1 MTQKHHVQ
9 QALESAIHSADQVV
23 ANSIPSQLS
32 ERCHLLEIYAGDHS
46 PLTEAV
52 RSRGLHAVR
61 FTKSDGDLSTLA
73 GRQRLWSLIDKLQPE
88 HIFVA
93 PECGPWG
100 GWTRLNAN
108 KSIKLWDQISSQQD
122 RERTHVKL
130 CSQLCQYQTT
140 PADQQ

>member
-9 QALESAIHSADQVV
+9 QALESAIHIADQVV

-52 RSRGLHAVR
+52 RSRGL
-61 FTKSDGDLSTLA
+61 
-73 GRQRLWSLIDKLQPE
+73 PE

-100 GWTRLNAN
+100 GWNRLNAK

-140 PADQQ
+140 